1 MGGGRVRV
9 FVMFWVF
16 LGVLVFLMVLE
27 RDIGK
32 GLISKDILK

>member
-9 FVMFWVF
+9 FVTFWVF